1 MVSTQPGLQ
10 QVQLTGW
17 PGTVSQDLFD
27 VSESTGQQALG
38 DPARTQDGRQ
48 YKYAYA
54 GGTALVA
61 GNLLQGPAE
70 TTAHEGLS
78 VAAASIGATQIV
90 TTSTI
95 TLTANQ
101 YAFGYVAIQ
110 VTPDIGRL
118 YPIQGHAA
126 FTSAAATINLN
137 SAIDVAL
144 TTSSKIALVM
154 NPYYGVIQNPTTQT
168 GVIAGVAIVPTPIN
182 FYGWIQTRGIGN
194 PLQQGT
200 LSVGNDVVASTTT
213 AGAVTIQVAG
223 GSSVINAR
231 VGIAAQTG
239 TSTQAGPVFLQI
251 D

>member
-1 MVSTQPGLQ
+1 MVNTQPNLQ
-10 QVQLTGW
+10 QVQLTGASVV
-17 PGTVSQDLFD
+17 VSQDLFD
-27 VSESTGQQALG
+27 ISESGSQQTLG
-38 DPARTQDGRQ
+38 DFVRTNDGRG
-48 YKYAYA
+48 YRYAYA

-61 GNLLQGPAE
+61 GNLLQSPAE

-78 VAAASIGATQIV
+78 IAAAALGSNQIV
-90 TTSTI
+90 TTSTV

-110 VTPDIGRL
+110 VTPDIGRI
-118 YPIQGHAA
+118 YPIQSHAA
-126 FTSAAATINLN
+126 YTSAVATINLN
-137 SAIDVAL
+137 SNLDVAL
-144 TTSSKIALVM
+144 TTSSKVALVM

-168 GVIAGVAIVPTPIN
+168 GCIVGVAVVPTPIN
-182 FYGWIQTRGIGN
+182 YYGWIQTRGIGN
-194 PLQQGT
+194 VLQQGT

-223 GSSVINAR
+223 SSSVINAR

-239 TSTQAGPVFLQI
+239 TSTQAGPVMLQI

>member
-17 PGTVSQDLFD
+17 PGTVSQDLYD
-27 VSESTGQQALG
+27 VSESTGQQAIG

-54 GGTALVA
+54 GATALVA
-61 GNLLQGPAE
+61 GNLLQSPAE

-78 VAAASIGATQIV
+78 IAAASLGATQIV

-101 YAFGYVAIQ
+101 YAFGYVVIQ
-110 VTPDIGRL
+110 VTPDIGRI
-118 YPIQGHAA
+118 YPIQSTPAV
-126 FTSAAATINLN
+126 TSAVATINLN
-137 SAIDVAL
+137 SALDVAL

-154 NPYYGVIQNPTTQT
+154 NPYYGVIQNPTTFS
-168 GVIAGVAIVPTPIN
+168 GCVSGVAVVPTPIN
-182 FYGWIQTRGIGN
+182 YYGWIQTRGIGN
-194 PLQQGT
+194 VLQQGT
-200 LSVGNDVVASTTT
+200 LSVGNQVVASTTT

-223 GSSVINAR
+223 SSSVISSI
-231 VGIAAQTG
+231 VGYAAQTG
-239 TSTQAGPVFLQI
+239 TSTQAGPVFLKI